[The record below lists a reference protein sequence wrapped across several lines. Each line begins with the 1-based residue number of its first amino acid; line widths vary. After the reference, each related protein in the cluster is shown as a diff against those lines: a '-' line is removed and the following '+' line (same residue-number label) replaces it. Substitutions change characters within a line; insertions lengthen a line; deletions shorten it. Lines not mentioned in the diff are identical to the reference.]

1 MGYGRTTLG
10 SINENPFATST
21 RYHGHLALTSGCN
34 QYELFRVAGYQQEN
48 YSNDAEIL
56 FVVDNSSSMQAES
69 EELAIEF
76 DTFIQF
82 LTDPTQG
89 GATYEGLDD
98 AVDNYIRYVS
108 ERGRFL
114 DYQLAITTTDVETTF
129 GDLYAL
135 DSSNRILPKDAPN
148 VGDKFRENLLCTATC
163 FEEFSMPSNP
173 DYECGDPIGEE
184 ITRQYLN
191 CLCGENVWEDQ
202 CGSGQEEG
210 LEAIFMAM
218 CRASENPPSECFSD
232 KNQFED
238 VHVGS
243 NAGLLREDSTL
254 IPIIVTD
261 EGDVSRR
268 LPQGEAI
275 PEVYE
280 NLFAKF
286 NTRMGFA
293 VIGPRTDVCNSGGAT
308 KWGIQRYQW
317 FVEESGGL
325 YMDIAEK
332 TEDDEC
338 VVKIFRCFRGTR
350 HPTQLSDVF
359 PLQSV
364 PDVSTIKVFVDG
376 DEVVPSPET
385 LNADTG
391 ENEFGSGWRYLAA
404 ENGVQFVGDAMPDY
418 NSDVRIFYRPLDGM
432 PRELP
437 YGN

>member
-1 MGYGRTTLG
+1 MRRFTRIL
-10 SINENPFATST
+10 ATAS
-21 RYHGHLALTSGCN
+21 LCSFMFGCN

-56 FVVDNSSSMQAES
+56 FVIDNSSSMQAES
-69 EELAIEF
+69 EQLAISF
-76 DTFIQF
+76 DTFIQY

-89 GATYEGLDD
+89 GATYDGLDD

-135 DSSNRILPKDAPN
+135 DNANRILPKDTPN

-163 FEEFSMPSNP
+163 FEEFSMPSDP
-173 DYECGDPIGEE
+173 EHVCGDPIGEQV
-184 ITRQYLN
+184 TRQYLD
-191 CLCGENVWEDQ
+191 CLCGEEVWENR

-218 CRASENPPSECFSD
+218 CRAVENPPDECFSD
-232 KNQFED
+232 KNQFTET
-238 VHVGS
+238 HVGS
-243 NAGLLREDSTL
+243 NAGLLRDDSTL

-268 LPQGEAI
+268 LPQGEPV
-275 PEVYE
+275 PEVYA
-280 NLFAKF
+280 NLFEKF

-317 FVEESGGL
+317 FVEETGGL
-325 YMDIAEK
+325 YLDIAAKNES
-332 TEDDEC
+332 DEC
-338 VVKIFRCFRGTR
+338 EVSDFSAALEELGS
-350 HPTQLSDVF
+350 LLNSLLDVF
-359 PLQSV
+359 PLQSI
-364 PDVSTIKVFVDG
+364 PDTSTIKVFVDN
-376 DEVVPSPET
+376 DEVLPAAET
-385 LNADTG
+385 LNPETG
-391 ENEFGSGWRYLAA
+391 ETEFSNGWRYLAA
-404 ENGVQFVGDAMPDY
+404 ENGVQFVGDAIPDY
-418 NSDVRIFYRPLDGM
+418 NSNVRIFYRPLDGM